1 MSLCE
6 RKKNS
11 ISVIIPTYNRNRL
24 LKRALSSV
32 FAQCLAADQVIV
44 IDDGSSD
51 NSAAMVDREFPE
63 VELIVQ
69 QNKGVS
75 QARNVGIKSSTSE
88 WVALLDSDDEWLPT
102 KLEQQQKALSAPG
115 QFLIC
120 HSDEIWIRNGVR
132 VNAMK
137 KHAKTGGWIFEKCLP
152 LCVISPSSVMIHY
165 SVFEQVGLFDPL
177 LPACEDYDL
186 WLRICAK
193 LPVLYIETPLI
204 VKYGGHPDQL
214 SQQYWGMDR
223 FRMQALQKLME
234 QTELT
239 AEQSALVRNILIK
252 KAKIYIKGAQKRGK
266 QQEVMRYTQM
276 INSFHSLG

>member
-1 MSLCE
+1 MGLSE

-11 ISVIIPTYNRNRL
+11 ISVIIPTYNRNPL

-32 FAQCLAADQVIV
+32 FVQRLVADQVIV

-51 NSAAMVDREFPE
+51 NSAAMVSREFPT

-69 QNKGVS
+69 QNTGVS
-75 QARNVGIKSSTSE
+75 QARNEGIKAARSE
-88 WVALLDSDDEWLPT
+88 WIALLDSDDEWLPN
-102 KLEQQQKALSAPG
+102 KLEQQQKALLANS

-120 HSDEIWIRNGVR
+120 HSEEIWIRNGVR

-137 KHAKTGGWIFEKCLP
+137 KHAKSGGWIFEKCLP
-152 LCVISPSSVMIHY
+152 LCVVSPSSVMIHY
-165 SVFEQVGLFDPL
+165 TVFEQVGQFDPL

-193 LPVLYIETPLI
+193 FPVLYIETPLI
-204 VKYGGHPDQL
+204 VKYGGHADQL

-234 QTELT
+234 RTELT
-239 AEQSALVRNILIK
+239 TEQLALARNMLIK
-252 KAKIYIKGAQKRGK
+252 KAKIYIKGAQKRDK
-266 QQEVMRYTQM
+266 QQEVKRYTQM
-276 INSFHSLG
+276 INQYLN